1 MSGRGGVFDYQSPT
15 DNGFPLCCMLPIGLR
30 QLTGLLDA

>member
-1 MSGRGGVFDYQSPT
+1 VFSTIYQSWI